1 MAIAVPVAKST
12 DNIYE
17 IMKSLGI
24 YKKNKYTGDIALEIE
39 TETSRSY
46 DSPALKF
53 WDCKRDGS
61 LREHGIEYVMK
72 GPVPFTQIDD
82 PLKEFQGVDKAIKF
96 NKGSIS
102 TSVHAHI
109 NFLTETFLTMANF
122 LTAYALVENLLV
134 RYSGP
139 DRLSNLFCM
148 PFRDAEGGVSHIE
161 HMLQNIGRGLFT
173 KMALNADAV
182 KYGAINCAPLTVFG
196 TLEIRT
202 FRGETDITLIKKWV
216 QIIQALKTFA
226 KTPGL
231 TPIKILDL
239 YKKERGNIIKSIFG
253 GLYTEIDCKDRE
265 ELILYNLKYAA
276 RFAVCAKNWNNFGVM
291 KMKPVYKEQL
301 KTILDKFSQDKFSK
315 NYDELQYAEQL
326 VVNENYERANTT
338 SRVVEYDE
346 DL

>member
-1 MAIAVPVAKST
+1 MPITVPVAKST
-12 DNIYE
+12 DNVYE

-24 YKKNKYTGDIALEIE
+24 YKKNKYAGDIALEIE
-39 TETSRSY
+39 TETSRPY
-46 DSPALKF
+46 EMPVLKF
-53 WDCKRDGS
+53 WECKRDGS
-61 LREHGIEYVMK
+61 LRDHGIEYVMK
-72 GPVPFTQIDD
+72 GPVLFEQIEE
-82 PLKEFQGVDKAIKF
+82 PLREFQNVDKTIKF
-96 NKGSIS
+96 NKNSIS

-109 NFLTETFLTMANF
+109 NFLTETFLTVANF
-122 LTAYALVENLLV
+122 ITAYALVENLLV

-148 PFRDAEGGVSHIE
+148 PFRDAEGGVTQIE
-161 HMLQNIGRGLFT
+161 HMLQNIGRGLFS
-173 KMALNADAV
+173 KMSLNADSV

-202 FRGETDITLIKKWV
+202 FRGETDVTLINKWV
-216 QIIQALKTFA
+216 KILQALKNFA

-253 GLYTEIDCKDRE
+253 DLYTEIDCKDRD
-265 ELILYNLKYAA
+265 ELIHYNLKYAA
-276 RFAVCAKNWNNFGVM
+276 RFAICSKNWNSFGVL

-301 KTILDKFSQDKFSK
+301 KTILDKFAQDKFSK

-326 VVNENYERANTT
+326 VVNENYQRANTT
-338 SRVVEYDE
+338 SRIVEYDE